1 MAGGWNGMSFEVP
14 SHPTLISKVFVL
26 PCPLSFNGINSN
38 FFIQIHLFHFPLDLK
53 HLFSWCFFPK
63 NETTHL
69 PFTFQME
76 VSSHVTPQNTT
87 STQHR
92 RENFSASAF
101 PCHSQSLSLC
111 RVWTHCTP
119 KGVNR
124 WETTKMSCV
133 ERRKCLLILSRPPEL
148 WKKVA
153 GLYSVCPQKQ
163 QISFGISWYDQK
175 VGGFFY

>member
-14 SHPTLISKVFVL
+14 SHSTLISKVFVL
-26 PCPLSFNGINSN
+26 PSPLSFNGINSN

-87 STQHR
+87 STQHNT
-92 RENFSASAF
+92 EGKSFLFLPFPATAKAYPSAESELIV
-101 PCHSQSLSLC
+101 PPKVLTGEKQPKCP
-111 RVWTHCTP
+111 VWR
-119 KGVNR
+119 G
-124 WETTKMSCV
+124 
-133 ERRKCLLILSRPPEL
+133 
-148 WKKVA
+148 
-153 GLYSVCPQKQ
+153 GSVCWAYPDHLNCERKLQGCIQFALKTNK
-163 QISFGISWYDQK
+163 YPLEL
-175 VGGFFY
+175 VGMIRK